1 MKKLWKNNRV
11 LVILLAILL
20 LCLIAIV
27 TVAVSFMRPV
37 GSDPRLEDIDKYE
50 VSKKFQDSFKEEMLS
65 EEHLTKAS
73 ISVNK
78 NTRVIYIT
86 LDFDDEAQ
94 VEAAKEDA
102 SKSLDLF
109 EEKYLKYYEFNFIIQ
124 SKNPDYEDN
133 VKALQTSFE
142 EAEITQE
149 ELDEALAKPENQ
161 AYRFI
166 AMGAKNLNVDHI
178 SWTNNTLGDSK

>member
-27 TVAVSFMRPV
+27 TVAVSFMRPS
-37 GSDPRLEDIDKYE
+37 GSDPRLEDIDEYE
-50 VSKKFQDSFKEEMLS
+50 ITQKFQDSFKEEMLNQ
-65 EEHLTKAS
+65 EHLTKAS
-73 ISVNK
+73 ITANK

-86 LDFDDEAQ
+86 LEFDDEAQ

-109 EEKYLKYYEFNFIIQ
+109 EEKYLKY
-124 SKNPDYEDN
+124 
-133 VKALQTSFE
+133 
-142 EAEITQE
+142 
-149 ELDEALAKPENQ
+149 
-161 AYRFI
+161 
-166 AMGAKNLNVDHI
+166 
-178 SWTNNTLGDSK
+178 